1 MQCSKCQRL
10 NPDVERFCA
19 YCGNP
24 LIARAG
30 MPLWAKWTIGLL
42 VAIAIIV
49 PASVMLPKFL
59 GSSPSTQTTTQP
71 PTLPA
76 TTSKN
81 ILNPAG
87 ALADAHVPVLNTK
100 QTPSSTSTRQVLE
113 CRFTQTPPTIDGLVS
128 PEEWSDGFSV
138 SKSIAYRVDN
148 VDKKGELKVSLLND
162 NTHLYAAVRIIIPDL
177 QKNMLENNLSYFRL
191 DFIYDSNGDGSIKPN
206 EIFREFSLLNPS
218 KPIADENPVIFRRVR
233 LSSNGGISF
242 STQDEGLTKEGV
254 FKYSESTKSYD
265 YELEILLDS
274 NENNLIPKP
283 GDKIIVKVEVWQQV
297 FYNNTNFGFGGTG
310 WPESGLIDFDT
321 YGDLE
326 LAQEPNADQTQP
338 IAATS
343 PLTPTPS
350 SSPFLPSSSSIS
362 IPSSAPITNSVQN
375 VCDQI
380 VIDEAGVFDSGADSV
395 QNAVNQLIKSGAD
408 VRVRTIQTYGNAGNL
423 DWYEAQLEQQC
434 LSWADTSGNRK
445 NNLVVILVAI
455 KERQTGIYYG
465 SQWEKELGNS
475 WTQIQSEIM
484 NPRFVRGDF
493 AGGVIDGIQE
503 INRLIQSP

>member
-1 MQCSKCQRL
+1 MQCNKCQRL
-10 NPDVERFCA
+10 NPDNEKFCA

-24 LIARAG
+24 LIARTG

-59 GSSPSTQTTTQP
+59 GSLRSTQTTTQP
-71 PTLPA
+71 PTLPV
-76 TTSKN
+76 TTSKSV
-81 ILNPAG
+81 LNPWG
-87 ALADAHVPVLNTK
+87 GLADAHVPVLNTK
-100 QTPSSTSTRQVLE
+100 QTPSSASTRQVLE
-113 CRFTQTPPTIDGLVS
+113 SRFTQTPPTIDGILS
-128 PEEWSDGFSV
+128 PEEWSDGVSV
-138 SKSIAYRVDN
+138 SKSIAYQIDN
-148 VDKKGELKVSLLND
+148 IDKKGEMKIFFLND
-162 NTHLYAAVRIIIPDL
+162 NTHLYAAVRIIVPDL
-177 QKNMLENNLSYFRL
+177 QKNMLENELSYFRI

-206 EIFREFSLLNPS
+206 EIFREFSLSHPS
-218 KPIADENPVIFRRVR
+218 KPISDDNPVVFKRVK
-233 LSSNGGISF
+233 LSSSGGIF
-242 STQDEGLTKEGV
+242 IGNQDEGITTEGV
-254 FKYSESTKSYD
+254 VRYSESTKSYD
-265 YELEILLDS
+265 YELEIPLGS

-283 GDKIIVKVEVWQQV
+283 GDKIMVKVEVWQQV

-321 YGDLE
+321 YGDLV

-338 IAATS
+338 IAGTS
-343 PLTPTPS
+343 PLTPTFS
-350 SSPFLPSSSSIS
+350 GSPFLPSSSSIS

-380 VIDEAGVFDSGADSV
+380 VIDEAGVFANGADSV
-395 QNAVNQLIKSGAD
+395 QNAANQLIRSGAD

-423 DWYEAQLEQQC
+423 DRYEAQLEQQC
-434 LSWADTSGNRK
+434 LSWTDTSRNRK

-455 KERQTGIYYG
+455 QERQTGIYYG
-465 SQWEKELGNS
+465 SQWEKALENK

-484 NPRFVRGDF
+484 NPRFVQGDF